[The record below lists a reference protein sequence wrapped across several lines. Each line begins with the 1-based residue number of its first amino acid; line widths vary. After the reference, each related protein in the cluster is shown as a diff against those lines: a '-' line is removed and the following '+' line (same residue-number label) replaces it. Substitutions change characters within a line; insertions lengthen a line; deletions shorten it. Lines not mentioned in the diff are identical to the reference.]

1 MIKVYKDSFINFEE
15 YELDYNKGVF
25 EQILKL
31 RKGEIDADRFYLKF
45 ISSLALKQYDFNDL
59 ESLKEFRNG
68 YITGSCSMV
77 TMGM

>member
-1 MIKVYKDSFINFEE
+1 
-15 YELDYNKGVF
+15 
-25 EQILKL
+25 
-31 RKGEIDADRFYLKF
+31 LKF